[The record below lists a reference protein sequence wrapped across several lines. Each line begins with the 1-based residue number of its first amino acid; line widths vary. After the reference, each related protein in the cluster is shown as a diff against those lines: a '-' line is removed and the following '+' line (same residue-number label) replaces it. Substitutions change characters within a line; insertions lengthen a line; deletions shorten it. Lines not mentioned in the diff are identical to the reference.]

1 MTDLR
6 APLALALAVL
16 LAPIGWAVAQTWNA
30 TLTAFALCGLVLVLG
45 IAAHGLSSAAGVA
58 YHDRRAAAGHG
69 PQQAVVYPPGMADPL
84 AMYKARELASR
95 ADARDRTAALDG
107 WTPAGGYAVTSWDDA
122 REGEGWE

>member
-1 MTDLR
+1 MHDLR
-6 APLALALAVL
+6 ALVALPLA
-16 LAPIGWAVAQTWNA
+16 IGAGFIGYAVATTWNA

-69 PQQAVVYPPGMADPL
+69 PQQAIVYPPGMADPP
-84 AMYKARELASR
+84 APYRARELASR

-107 WTPAGGYAVTSWDDA
+107 WTPAAGYVTTSWDDA
-122 REGEGWE
+122 QQGEGWE